1 MGTTDASVLRKPNA
15 AMRIEMTCLDLVGC
29 GLYQSA
35 KFLPLLLRDCC
46 SQILNFGSMLPHKN
60 DQCHLRNA
68 SDPRIANQL
77 RIERKQTFRAFW
89 VATRRGFP
97 VDQAAHTV
105 YLTDCIEIGN
115 KFAASRQRLQKFDLQ
130 ILAWVANANAIILCK
145 PLEQMYSLM
154 H

>member
-1 MGTTDASVLRKPNA
+1 MGATDASVLRKPNA
-15 AMRIEMTCLDLVGC
+15 AIRIEMTCLDLIGC
-29 GLYQSA
+29 VLYQSA

-60 DQCHLRNA
+60 NQCHLGNA

-77 RIERKQTFRAFW
+77 RIERKQTFRAIW
-89 VATRRGFP
+89 VATGRGLP
-97 VDQAAHTV
+97 VNEAAHTV
-105 YLTDCIEIGN
+105 YLTDRVEIGN
-115 KFAASRQRLQKFDLQ
+115 KFAASRQRLQKFDLE
-130 ILAWVANANAIILCK
+130 ILTRVADANAIILRK